1 MPGIKI
7 KRLPKKEYLLKIANR
22 KSENFCHKKKL
33 GFNYAAHDNL
43 YHSKDKEGNILCGI
57 CRILLVPKNISYKDD
72 EFKKYIN
79 KIVSA
84 GGEYNCCYDCNFRWF
99 CNKCSLNYNGFRS
112 CSNTFMLRLQN
123 NNYRRGR
130 YILSENEHE
139 CLKEYF
145 KNNVKYNSIIKGHYI
160 DIFFMEKLYEK
171 DNYQKHF
178 EFYRKAVKN
187 VSKTIKKTDTTL
199 NLEDMYMDYYVFD
212 KVIEEYENLLF
223 DDEINKKLYLNKN
236 NELDESF
243 ENYLT

>member
-1 MPGIKI
+1 M
-7 KRLPKKEYLLKIANR
+7 KIANR
-22 KSENFCHKKKL
+22 KSENFCHKKKR
-33 GFNYAAHDNL
+33 GFRRNSDL
-43 YHSKDKEGNILCGI
+43 RCSRDKEGNIYCGT
-57 CRILLVPKNISYKDD
+57 CKILLVPKNMEYDD
-72 EFKKYIN
+72 DIFNEYVN
-79 KIVSA
+79 KVARS
-84 GGEYNCCYDCNFRWF
+84 GGSYNCCYDCGFEWF
-99 CNKCSLNYNGFRS
+99 CNKCSINFGGFIT
-112 CSNTFMLRLQN
+112 CPNTFFKKVKN
-123 NNYRRGR
+123 NDYKGGR
-130 YILSENEHE
+130 YSTFSEIEYN
-139 CLKEYF
+139 CLREYF
-145 KNNVKYNSIIKGHYI
+145 KKDIKFNIIKKGHYI
-160 DIFFMEKLYEK
+160 DMEFLIELYKK

>member
-1 MPGIKI
+1 MWSIKYDI
-7 KRLPKKEYLLKIANR
+7 NKKIIEKIE
-22 KSENFCHKKKL
+22 KYYQKI
-33 GFNYAAHDNL
+33 GV
-43 YHSKDKEGNILCGI
+43 KDKLIKYINFYDLPIPEN
-57 CRILLVPKNISYKDD
+57 KNISYKDD

-99 CNKCSLNYNGFRS
+99 CNKCILNYNGFRS